1 MAVKKTLTSKAGSNI
16 FLSNRHSLGGANSID
31 GVVMGSVAPGIEP
44 KPGTVGRRTGAAAGA
59 APRMDTVGIPTGV
72 FKPVVPIPPV
82 ELQIHKRYETCIK

>member
-31 GVVMGSVAPGIEP
+31 GVMGSVAPGIEP
-44 KPGTVGRRTGAAAGA
+44 RPGTVGRRTGAAAGA
-59 APRMDTVGIPTGV
+59 APRMDTVGIPTRV